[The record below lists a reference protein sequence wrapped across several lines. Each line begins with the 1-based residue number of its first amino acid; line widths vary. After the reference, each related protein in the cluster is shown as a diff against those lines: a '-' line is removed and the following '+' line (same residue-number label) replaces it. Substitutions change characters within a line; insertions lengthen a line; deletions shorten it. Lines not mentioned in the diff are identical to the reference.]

1 MKILKIGQQKK
12 QQKQQNNKS
21 IPKQQKQ

>member
-1 MKILKIGQQKK
+1 MKKYKIGQQKK